1 MSKTKTWGNSTWAFR
16 EHPWKFH
23 FLISTYFQYGSSVI
37 EVKKMLENIYMCW
50 EKEIYFLYM
59 WTSKRVKK
67 YPSPPPTHTLHLPPQ
82 KPSTTISKIAQNFM
96 APPLILKVL
105 VDGFF
110 AFR

>member
-50 EKEIYFLYM
+50 EKEIYFLY
-59 WTSKRVKK
+59 
-67 YPSPPPTHTLHLPPQ
+67 TLHLPPQ
-82 KPSTTISKIAQNFM
+82 KPSTTISIIAQNFM
-96 APPLILKVL
+96 APPLMLKVL